1 MSSLPSFDTK
11 NEPQISRSVEKFFK
25 DYKVMELLC
34 RCGLRKSKGIHL
46 WSILSYIFSNVFRDR
61 SMYMQQKSGKC
72 TAGFPKNTYYRFMQN
87 PHINWLRF
95 TILLAEKIV
104 NGHLKDL
111 TSDQRAD
118 CFVFDDSLY
127 SRTGY
132 KKTELAAKVFDHVSM
147 TYKKGFRMMTM
158 GWTDGSSFVP
168 IASSLLS
175 SKNDQNVIGT
185 TKKIDKRTIAAKRR
199 IMAQSKGT
207 DVVIQLLDQ
216 ALKAGLTAKYVMFDT
231 WFSNPHQIV
240 QIKQRDLN
248 VIAMVKKSSKIT
260 YEFDG
265 KRMNVKQIF
274 SACKKRR
281 GRSRYLLSVPVKV
294 GDPAKDG
301 AQVDARIVCVRNRSN
316 RKDWI
321 ALICTDMMIDENEI
335 IRIYGKRWDIEVF
348 FKT

>member
-1 MSSLPSFDTK
+1 MSSLPSFDTE
-11 NEPQISRSVEKFFK
+11 NEPKIARSVEKFFK
-25 DYKVMELLC
+25 DYKVMELLR
-34 RCGLRKSKGIHL
+34 RCGLRKSKGIPL

-61 SMYMQQKSGKC
+61 SMYMQQKYGKC
-72 TAGFPKNTYYRFMQN
+72 TAGFSKNTYYRFMQN
-87 PHINWLRF
+87 PHINWLRL
-95 TILLAEKIV
+95 TILLAERIV

-127 SRTGY
+127 YRTGY

-216 ALKAGLTAKYVMFDT
+216 ALKAGLTAKYVMFGHLVLQSSSDCPNQST
-231 WFSNPHQIV
+231 WF
-240 QIKQRDLN
+240 
-248 VIAMVKKSSKIT
+248 
-260 YEFDG
+260 E
-265 KRMNVKQIF
+265 
-274 SACKKRR
+274 
-281 GRSRYLLSVPVKV
+281 
-294 GDPAKDG
+294 
-301 AQVDARIVCVRNRSN
+301 RNRHGEEKLQDHIRVR
-316 RKDWI
+316 RK
-321 ALICTDMMIDENEI
+321 ANERQADLQRMQEASRSFKI
-335 IRIYGKRWDIEVF
+335 SPVRPCKGWRSCQRWCPD
-348 FKT
+348 